1 MKLDQDM
8 ISSLRESLENIDK
21 IKSEQGLV
29 VLAAFYTYL
38 LNATKNRLEA
48 VRGGRER
55 LWAANIQIWNKK
67 LGKVV

>member
-21 IKSEQGLV
+21 IKNEQTLV

-48 VRGGRER
+48 VRGGVNGYGLQTSKSGTR
-55 LWAANIQIWNKK
+55 N
-67 LGKVV
+67 

>member
-8 ISSLRESLENIDK
+8 VSSLRESLENIDK

-48 VRGGRER
+48 VRGGVTGYG
-55 LWAANIQIWNKK
+55 LQISKSGTRN
-67 LGKVV
+67 

>member
-38 LNATKNRLEA
+38 LNATENRLEA
-48 VRGGRER
+48 VRGGVNGYGLQTSKSGTR
-55 LWAANIQIWNKK
+55 N
-67 LGKVV
+67 

>member
-8 ISSLRESLENIDK
+8 VSSLRESLENIDK
-21 IKSEQGLV
+21 IKNEQTLV

-48 VRGGRER
+48 VRGG
-55 LWAANIQIWNKK
+55 A
-67 LGKVV
+67 

>member
-48 VRGGRER
+48 VRGGER

>member
-21 IKSEQGLV
+21 IKNEQGLV

-48 VRGGRER
+48 VRGGVNGHG
-55 LWAANIQIWNKK
+55 LQISKS
-67 LGKVV
+67 GTRD

>member
-8 ISSLRESLENIDK
+8 VSSLRESLENIDK

-48 VRGGRER
+48 VRGGVNGYG
-55 LWAANIQIWNKK
+55 LQISKSGTRN
-67 LGKVV
+67 